1 MALSGA
7 LALSGAW
14 RDIRLAARQLWKAP
28 GYTAA
33 AVVTLAL
40 AIGANSAIF
49 GAVQAVLLRPLPI
62 ERPGDVVIAWEADPA
77 ANHPVIEVS
86 YRNFERWRAASTRSF
101 SQMAVVGSSAWPA
114 VLETPEAPV
123 KLDATG
129 VSADFFQTLGAQPML
144 GRLFR
149 AEDDVPNAA
158 PTVIVSHKLWRTHLN
173 SDPAIVG
180 KPLRLVDDPPGP
192 PVIII
197 GVMPAAFDFP
207 RGADLWIPVVPV
219 LANASTNNKIDAL
232 EAIGVLFVLG
242 RLREGVTPASAA
254 SQLDAIVRGI
264 RAKAAASNNRTPG
277 VQTQAQGQT
286 QGQTQGQE
294 QKNRASG
301 AATAAG
307 ASSAVDAS
315 SSAAASTVAGPPVAI
330 VTPLLDYMLGPV
342 RHALWWL
349 LGAVGVLLLIACANV
364 SGLMLTRAAVRRRE
378 HAIRL
383 ALGATRG
390 ALGRLW
396 AAESILIAAA
406 GGILGLI
413 ASRWIAAAIVSL
425 APDDIPRLNEVSID
439 PTVAA
444 FTFVTVLAA
453 ALLCGLGPVVQARAA
468 NLIEGL
474 NDASR
479 GTSSVR
485 SVRARSTLV
494 VLQITLAVVLLIGA
508 GLVIRSFSALRHL
521 DLGFDPTGTVT
532 MELQP
537 NELKQPHSQWMDA
550 VLARIEQLPG
560 VESAGSIRLRPFQ
573 LGAIGYDAQV
583 IKPGQAQTL
592 EEGEKNPSI
601 NVQLA
606 SVGYF
611 RSMRI
616 PLRRGRL
623 FTPDDTIRA
632 PRIVVISETA
642 ARRLF
647 PGQEAVGQ
655 RLALV
660 RLSSIGKP
668 PDWLTVAGVVSD
680 VRYRG
685 LDDVRLDVYIPAAQR
700 NEPAGVIV
708 VRAAGGNPVT
718 LAAAI
723 QAEVRQVDPRVVIG
737 GVTTME
743 AVVGREMAPWRFS
756 TWLFGLFAALAFVL
770 ATVGLFGV
778 VSLDV
783 LHRSREF
790 AVRLALGAQRRA
802 ISGRVLRSAAFRVVT
817 GVVLGVAIAAVAS
830 RWMSSLLF
838 GIRPF
843 DPVTYGVVILMVAG
857 VVAAASW
864 LPARRAA
871 RIDPLTLLKR
881 D

>member
-1 MALSGA
+1 M
-7 LALSGAW
+7 ALSGAW

-62 ERPGDVVIAWEADPA
+62 ERPGDVVIAWQADPA
-77 ANHPVIEVS
+77 SNHPVIEVS

-101 SQMAVVGSSAWPA
+101 SRMAAVGSSAWPA
-114 VLETPEAPV
+114 VLDTPEAPV
-123 KLDATG
+123 KLSATG

-173 SDPAIVG
+173 ADPAIVG
-180 KPLRLVDDPPGP
+180 KPLRLVDDQPGP

-207 RGADLWIPVVPV
+207 RGTNLWIPVVPV
-219 LANASTNNKIDAL
+219 LANASANNKIDAL
-232 EAIGVLFVLG
+232 EAVGVLFVLG

-254 SQLDAIVRGI
+254 RAARYDRPRHSREVR
-264 RAKAAASNNRTPG
+264 RARQANARRAESGDTP
-277 VQTQAQGQT
+277 TPS
-286 QGQTQGQE
+286 E
-294 QKNRASG
+294 
-301 AATAAG
+301 TAVA
-307 ASSAVDAS
+307 
-315 SSAAASTVAGPPVAI
+315 AGPPVAI

-396 AAESILIAAA
+396 AAESILIAVA
-406 GGILGLI
+406 GGLVGLI

-425 APDDIPRLNEVSID
+425 APDDIPRLDEVSID

-453 ALLCGLGPVVQARAA
+453 ALLCGLGPVLQARAA

-508 GLVIRSFSALRHL
+508 GLVIRSFSALRQL
-521 DLGFDPTGTVT
+521 DLGFDPADTVT
-532 MELQP
+532 MEIQP
-537 NELKQPHSQWMDA
+537 NELKRPHNQWMDRCS
-550 VLARIEQLPG
+550 ARIEQLPG
-560 VESAGSIRLRPFQ
+560 VESAGAVRLRPFQ
-573 LGAIGYDAQV
+573 LGAIGYDALV
-583 IKPGQAQTL
+583 IKPRAGPDAWKRAQ
-592 EEGEKNPSI
+592 KNPAI
-601 NVQLA
+601 NVQIA
-606 SVGYF
+606 SVDYF

-623 FTPDDTIRA
+623 FTADDTDHA
-632 PRIVVISETA
+632 PRVVVLGETA

-655 RLALV
+655 RLGHPSSQQAGQAARLADRRRRRQRRALS
-660 RLSSIGKP
+660 RPG
-668 PDWLTVAGVVSD
+668 
-680 VRYRG
+680 R
-685 LDDVRLDVYIPAAQR
+685 
-700 NEPAGVIV
+700 
-708 VRAAGGNPVT
+708 RAAGC
-718 LAAAI
+718 LRA
-723 QAEVRQVDPRVVIG
+723 G
-737 GVTTME
+737 GSE
-743 AVVGREMAPWRFS
+743 S
-756 TWLFGLFAALAFVL
+756 T
-770 ATVGLFGV
+770 
-778 VSLDV
+778 S
-783 LHRSREF
+783 
-790 AVRLALGAQRRA
+790 RLA
-802 ISGRVLRSAAFRVVT
+802 
-817 GVVLGVAIAAVAS
+817 
-830 RWMSSLLF
+830 
-838 GIRPF
+838 
-843 DPVTYGVVILMVAG
+843 
-857 VVAAASW
+857 
-864 LPARRAA
+864 
-871 RIDPLTLLKR
+871 
-881 D
+881 

>member
-1 MALSGA
+1 M
-7 LALSGAW
+7 ALSGAW
-14 RDIRLAARQLWKAP
+14 RDVRLAGRQLWKAP
-28 GYTAA
+28 GYTVA
-33 AVVTLAL
+33 AVMTLAL

-49 GAVQAVLLRPLPI
+49 GAVEAVLLRPLPI
-62 ERPGDVVIAWEADPA
+62 ERPGDMIIAWEADPA

-86 YRNFERWRAASTRSF
+86 YRNFERWRTASTRSF
-101 SQMAVVGSSAWPA
+101 SKMAVVGSSAWPA
-114 VLETPEAPV
+114 VLETPEAPI
-123 KLDATG
+123 KLSATG

-158 PTVIVSHKLWRTHLN
+158 PTVIVSHKLWRAHLN
-173 SDPAIVG
+173 ADPAIVG
-180 KPLRLVDDPPGP
+180 KPLRLVDDQPGP

-207 RGADLWIPVVPV
+207 RGTDFWNPVVPV
-219 LANASTNNKIDAL
+219 LANASANAKIDAL
-232 EAIGVLFVLG
+232 EAIGVLFVIG
-242 RLREGVTPASAA
+242 RLREGVTSASAA
-254 SQLDAIVRGI
+254 AQLDSIVRGI
-264 RAKAAASNNRTPG
+264 RATAAARGKRTPG
-277 VQTQAQGQT
+277 VQ
-286 QGQTQGQE
+286 GQE
-294 QKNRASG
+294 PSKDPE
-301 AATAAG
+301 
-307 ASSAVDAS
+307 SAVA
-315 SSAAASTVAGPPVAI
+315 AGPPVAI

-396 AAESILIAAA
+396 AAESFLIAIT
-406 GGILGLI
+406 GGIIGLI
-413 ASRWIAAAIVSL
+413 ASRWIAATIVSL

-444 FTFVTVLAA
+444 FTLLTVLAA
-453 ALLCGLGPVVQARAA
+453 ALLCGLGPVLQARAA
-468 NLIEGL
+468 SLVEGL

-479 GTSSVR
+479 GTTSVR

-508 GLVIRSFSALRHL
+508 GLVIRSFAALRQL
-521 DLGFDPTGTVT
+521 DLGFDPANTVT

-537 NELKQPHSQWMDA
+537 GDSKQPHSQWMDA
-550 VLARIEQLPG
+550 MLARISQLPG
-560 VESAGSIRLRPFQ
+560 VEAAGSVRLRPFQ
-573 LGAIGYDAQV
+573 LGAIGWDSLV
-583 IKPGQAQTL
+583 IKPGQAHTM
-592 EEGEKNPSI
+592 EEGQKNPFI
-601 NVQLA
+601 NVQIA
-606 SVGYF
+606 SVDYF
-611 RSMRI
+611 RSMGI

-623 FTPDDTIRA
+623 FTRDDTTRA
-632 PRIVVISETA
+632 PRVVILGETA

-655 RLALV
+655 RLAI
-660 RLSSIGKP
+660 LSLSTLGKP

-685 LDDVRLDVYIPAAQR
+685 LDDVRLDVYEPAFQTPQ
-700 NEPAGVIV
+700 PAGVIV
-708 VRAAGGNPVT
+708 VRAAGGNPVA

-723 QAEVRQVDPRVVIG
+723 QAEVRQVDPRAVIG

-802 ISGRVLRSAAFRVVT
+802 ILGRVMRSAGLR
-817 GVVLGVAIAAVAS
+817 VVLGVVFGVAVAAVAS
-830 RWMSSLLF
+830 RWMRSLLF
-838 GIRPF
+838 GIEPF
-843 DPVTYGVVILMVAG
+843 DPVTYGVVIVMVAA

-871 RIDPLTLLKR
+871 RIDPLTLLKQ

>member
-1 MALSGA
+1 M
-7 LALSGAW
+7 ALSGAW
-14 RDIRLAARQLWKAP
+14 RDVRLAARQLWKAP

-33 AVVTLAL
+33 AVLTLAL

-77 ANHPVIEVS
+77 ANQPVIEIS
-86 YRNFERWRAASTRSF
+86 YRNFERWRAAAASSF
-101 SQMAVVGSSAWPA
+101 SKMAVVGSSAWPA

-123 KLDATG
+123 KLSATG

-149 AEDDVPNAA
+149 AEDDVAKAA
-158 PTVIVSHKLWRTHLN
+158 PAVIVSHKLWRTHLN
-173 SDPAIVG
+173 ADPAIVG
-180 KPLRLVDDPPGP
+180 KPLRLADDGQPGP
-192 PVIII
+192 PTIII

-207 RGADLWIPVVPV
+207 RGTDLWIPVVPV
-219 LANASTNNKIDAL
+219 LANASASNKIDAL

-242 RLREGVTPASAA
+242 RLREGVTPAAA
-254 SQLDAIVRGI
+254 GAQLDAIVRNI
-264 RAKAAASNNRTPG
+264 RAKAAAAGKRTPG
-277 VQTQAQGQT
+277 VQSQQPRNQAGNQAQ
-286 QGQTQGQE
+286 
-294 QKNRASG
+294 
-301 AATAAG
+301 
-307 ASSAVDAS
+307 
-315 SSAAASTVAGPPVAI
+315 GPPVAI

-349 LGAVGVLLLIACANV
+349 FGAVGVLLLIACANV

-396 AAESILIAAA
+396 AAESLLIAIA
-406 GGILGLI
+406 GGIIGLI

-425 APDDIPRLNEVSID
+425 APEDIPRLNEVSID

-444 FTFVTVLAA
+444 FTFAAVLAA
-453 ALLCGLGPVVQARAA
+453 ALLCGLGPVIQARAA

-479 GTSSVR
+479 GTSSIR

-508 GLVIRSFSALRHL
+508 GLVLRSFTALRQL
-521 DLGFDPTGTVT
+521 DLGFDPADTIT
-532 MELQP
+532 MEVQP
-537 NELKQPHSQWMDA
+537 GALNGPHHQWMDSLLTRVA
-550 VLARIEQLPG
+550 HLPG
-560 VESAGSIRLRPFQ
+560 VDSAGAIRLRPFQ
-573 LGAIGYDAQV
+573 LGAIGYDALV
-583 IKPGQAQTL
+583 IKPGQAQTID
-592 EEGEKNPSI
+592 EGEKNPFV
-601 NVQLA
+601 NVQIA
-606 SVGYF
+606 SVDYF

-623 FTPDDTIRA
+623 FGAEDTDRA
-632 PRIVVISETA
+632 PNVVVIGETA

-655 RLALV
+655 RLAIV
-660 RLSSIGKP
+660 RLGTVGKP

-685 LDDVRLDVYIPAAQR
+685 LDDVRLDVYIPALQR
-700 NEPAGVIV
+700 NEPTGVMV
-708 VRAAGGNPVT
+708 VRAAGGNPVA

-723 QAEVRQVDPRVVIG
+723 QAEVRQVDPRAVIG
-737 GVTTME
+737 GVTTMA

-783 LHRSREF
+783 VHRSREF

-802 ISGRVLRSAAFRVVT
+802 ISGRVLRSAALRVVI
-817 GVVLGVAIAAVAS
+817 GVVLGLTAAAVAS
-830 RWMSSLLF
+830 RWMRSLLF
-838 GIRPF
+838 GIQPF
-843 DPVTYGVVILMVAG
+843 DPVTYGVVILMVAA

-871 RIDPLTLLKR
+871 RIDPLTLLKQ

>member
-1 MALSGA
+1 M
-7 LALSGAW
+7 ALSGAW
-14 RDIRLAARQLWKAP
+14 RDLRLAGRQLWKAP

-33 AVVTLAL
+33 AVGTLAL
-40 AIGANSAIF
+40 AIGANSAMF

-62 ERPGDVVIAWEADPA
+62 ERPQDVVIAWQADPA
-77 ANHPVIEVS
+77 ANQPVIEIS
-86 YRNFERWRAASTRSF
+86 YRNFERWRDASASSF
-101 SQMAVVGSSAWPA
+101 SKMAVVGSSAWPA

-123 KLDATG
+123 KLSATG

-149 AEDDVPNAA
+149 AADDVPNAA
-158 PTVIVSHKLWRTHLN
+158 PTVVISHNLWRTHLN
-173 SDPAIVG
+173 GDPDIVG
-180 KPLRLVDDPPGP
+180 KPLRLIDDQPGP

-207 RGADLWIPVVPV
+207 RGTDFWNPVVPV
-219 LANASTNNKIDAL
+219 LANVSVNNKIDAL

-242 RLREGVTPASAA
+242 RLREGVTAAAAGAHLDAVVRGLIKESAA
-254 SQLDAIVRGI
+254 KGKS
-264 RAKAAASNNRTPG
+264 TPG
-277 VQTQAQGQT
+277 VQNKTAAAI
-286 QGQTQGQE
+286 
-294 QKNRASG
+294 ASG
-301 AATAAG
+301 PPL
-307 ASSAVDAS
+307 AV
-315 SSAAASTVAGPPVAI
+315 

-364 SGLMLTRAAVRRRE
+364 SGLMLTRAAVRKRE

-383 ALGATRG
+383 ALGATRS

-396 AAESILIAAA
+396 AAESVLIAVA
-406 GGILGLI
+406 GGIIGLI
-413 ASRWIAAAIVSL
+413 ASRWIASAIVRL
-425 APDDIPRLNEVSID
+425 APDDIPRLDQVSID

-444 FTFVTVLAA
+444 FTFAAVLAA
-453 ALLCGLGPVVQARAA
+453 ALLCGLGPVLQARAA
-468 NLIEGL
+468 NLIDGL

-508 GLVIRSFSALRHL
+508 GLVIRSFTALRQL
-521 DLGFDPTGTVT
+521 DLGFDPAGTIT
-532 MELQP
+532 MEIQP
-537 NELKQPHSQWMDA
+537 NELKQPHSQWMDT
-550 VLARIEQLPG
+550 VLTRIEQLPG
-560 VESAGSIRLRPFQ
+560 VESTGAIRLRPFQ
-573 LGAIGYDAQV
+573 LGAIGYDGLV
-583 IKPGQAQTL
+583 IKPGQSQTMA
-592 EEGEKNPSI
+592 EGQKNPFI
-601 NVQLA
+601 NIQIA
-606 SVGYF
+606 SVDYF

-623 FTPDDTIRA
+623 FSEDDAKSA
-632 PRIVVISETA
+632 PPVVVIGETA

-655 RLALV
+655 RLAIV
-660 RLSSIGKP
+660 RMSTLGKP
-668 PDWLTVAGVVSD
+668 PAWLTVAGVVSD

-685 LDDVRLDVYIPAAQR
+685 LDDVRLDVYIPALQT
-700 NEPAGVIV
+700 NEPSGVIV
-708 VRAAGGNPVT
+708 VRTASGNPVA

-723 QAEVRQVDPRVVIG
+723 QAEVRQVDPRAVIG

-802 ISGRVLRSAAFRVVT
+802 ISGRVLRGAALRVAVGVGAGVT
-817 GVVLGVAIAAVAS
+817 VAAIAS
-830 RWMSSLLF
+830 RWMASLLF
-838 GIRPF
+838 GVRPF
-843 DPVTYGVVILMVAG
+843 DPVTYGVVILLVAA

>member
-1 MALSGA
+1 M
-7 LALSGAW
+7 ALSGAW
-14 RDIRLAARQLWKAP
+14 RDIRLAGRQLWKAP
-28 GYTAA
+28 GYTVA
-33 AVVTLAL
+33 AVLTLAL

-77 ANHPVIEVS
+77 ANQPVIEIS
-86 YRNFERWRAASTRSF
+86 YRHFERWRAASTRSF

-114 VLETPEAPV
+114 VLETPDAPV
-123 KLDATG
+123 KLSATG
-129 VSADFFQTLGAQPML
+129 VSAEFFQTLGAQPML

-149 AEDDVPNAA
+149 AQDDVPNAA
-158 PTVIVSHKLWRTHLN
+158 PAVIVSHKLWRSHLN
-173 SDPAIVG
+173 ADPAIVG
-180 KPLRLVDDPPGP
+180 KPLRLIDSQPGP

-207 RGADLWIPVVPV
+207 RGTDLWIPVVPV
-219 LANASTNNKIDAL
+219 LANASANNKIDAL

-264 RAKAAASNNRTPG
+264 RAKAAASGKRTPG
-277 VQTQAQGQT
+277 VQPPKDSGTAQ
-286 QGQTQGQE
+286 
-294 QKNRASG
+294 
-301 AATAAG
+301 TAEA
-307 ASSAVDAS
+307 
-315 SSAAASTVAGPPVAI
+315 AGPPVAI

-396 AAESILIAAA
+396 AAESILIAVA
-406 GGILGLI
+406 GGIVGLI
-413 ASRWIAAAIVSL
+413 ASRWIATAIVSL

-444 FTFVTVLAA
+444 FTFVTVFAA
-453 ALLCGLGPVVQARAA
+453 ALLCGLGPVLQARAA

-494 VLQITLAVVLLIGA
+494 ILQITLAVVLLIGA
-508 GLVIRSFSALRHL
+508 GLVIRSFSALRQL
-521 DLGFDPTGTVT
+521 DLGFDPAGTVT

-537 NELKQPHSQWMDA
+537 NDLKQPHRQWMDA

-573 LGAIGYDAQV
+573 LGAIGYDALV
-583 IKPGQAQTL
+583 IKPGQAQTI
-592 EEGEKNPSI
+592 EEGEKNPFI

-606 SVGYF
+606 SSDYF

-632 PRIVVISETA
+632 PRIVVLGETA

-647 PGQEAVGQ
+647 PGQEAIGQ
-655 RLALV
+655 RLAIV
-660 RLSSIGKP
+660 RLGTVGKP

-685 LDDVRLDVYIPAAQR
+685 LDDVRLDVYIPASQSD
-700 NEPAGVIV
+700 EPAGVIV
-708 VRAAGGNPVT
+708 VRAAGGNPVG

-723 QAEVRQVDPRVVIG
+723 QAEVRQVDPRAVIG

-756 TWLFGLFAALAFVL
+756 TWLFGLFAAMAFVL

-802 ISGRVLRSAAFRVVT
+802 ISCRVLRSAALRVAT
-817 GVVLGVAIAAVAS
+817 GVILGVAVASAAS
-830 RWMSSLLF
+830 RWMRSLLF
-838 GIRPF
+838 GIQPF
-843 DPVTYGVVILMVAG
+843 DPVTYGVVILLVAA